1 MKSPYI
7 CAVKPRKNRIKSG
20 PKMLDHLHKLATL
33 GAPHKDWYASAR
45 CTIAR
50 HCGMNGWSPSRFVA
64 VMAVLSPRCSVKRN
78 WDNTVAVMRYG
89 MPLQGTTRGMH
100 ASLNHLRE
108 TGEIRGPKTNAFARC
123 LLGDESAL
131 VLDVWMA
138 KALGVPQPVVNRRDN
153 MALAYKLCGKIAE
166 QRGWTMAQTQAAIW
180 CGICITSGV
189 RPGTLE
195 NAVQATAQVSFE
207 F

>member
-1 MKSPYI
+1 
-7 CAVKPRKNRIKSG
+7 
-20 PKMLDHLHKLATL
+20 MLDYLHKLATI

-45 CTIAR
+45 GTIAR
-50 HCGMNGWSPSRFVA
+50 HCEVNGWDAGRFVA

-78 WDNTVAVMRYG
+78 WDNTVAFMRYG
-89 MPLQGTTRGMH
+89 MVLQGTMRNLV

-108 TGEIRGPKTNAFARC
+108 TGEIRDPKTSAFARC

-138 KALGVPQPVVNRRDN
+138 KALGVPQSVVNRKDN
-153 MALAYKLCGKIAE
+153 LALAYKLCGKIAE

-180 CGICITSGV
+180 CGICTMSGV

-195 NAVQATAQVSFE
+195 NAVQATAQVSFD

>member
-1 MKSPYI
+1 MARVLKH
-7 CAVKPRKNRIKSG
+7 RIKTG
-20 PKMLDHLHKLATL
+20 PKMMDHLHRLATI

-45 CTIAR
+45 GTIDRWCAQ
-50 HCGMNGWSPSRFVA
+50 NGWSVGEFVS

-78 WDNTVAVMRYG
+78 WDNTVCVMRYG
-89 MPLQGTTRGMH
+89 APLQGTMKGLH
-100 ASLNHLRE
+100 VSLSHLRA
-108 TGEIRGPKTNAFARC
+108 TGEIRGPKTAAFARC

-138 KALGVPQPVVNRRDN
+138 KALGVPQAVVTRKDN
-153 MALAYKLCGKIAE
+153 LGIAYKLCGKIAG

-195 NAVQATAQVSFE
+195 NAVQATAQVSFD